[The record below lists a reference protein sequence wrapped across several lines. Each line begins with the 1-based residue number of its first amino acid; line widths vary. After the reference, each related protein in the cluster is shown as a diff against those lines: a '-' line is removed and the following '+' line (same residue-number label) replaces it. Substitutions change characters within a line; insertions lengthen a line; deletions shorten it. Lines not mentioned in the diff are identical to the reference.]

1 MDPNCGKEVSRR
13 QAPEVVGK
21 CPECGS
27 DSISKWNP
35 VKCNCPKCGRDLLK
49 RSGRYGDFIGC
60 SNFPRCRFT
69 CSLDELNEIGKKK
82 KENEANTAGK

>member
-1 MDPNCGKEVSRR
+1 MFAWILIVERKLV
-13 QAPEVVGK
+13 APEVVGK
-21 CPECGS
+21 CPE
-27 DSISKWNP
+27 
-35 VKCNCPKCGRDLLK
+35 CGRDLLK

>member
-1 MDPNCGKEVSRR
+1 MISYGKPRKHVCMDPNCGKEVSRR

-21 CPECGS
+21 CPE
-27 DSISKWNP
+27 
-35 VKCNCPKCGRDLLK
+35 CGRDLLK

-82 KENEANTAGK
+82 KENEANAEGK